1 MSSASVCARSVRPL
15 LLNSDSMT
23 DFTKIYA
30 ALQKELDVKNIQAV
44 PRITKVVLSVG
55 VGKNRDNKQY
65 IEAVARDL
73 AAITGQYPRQRHARQ
88 AIAGFNVRQGN
99 LVGYQVTLRGRRMK
113 DFIERFVNVTLPRV
127 RDFRGLP
134 TRSLD
139 GQGNLSVGV
148 TEQLAFPEIQAD
160 QTDIIFGVEAT
171 FVTSARDN
179 AQAESMFRALGFPLS
194 DEVEEA
200 LPVARRAARVAK
212 KEARATK

>member
-1 MSSASVCARSVRPL
+1 M
-15 LLNSDSMT
+15 
-23 DFTKIYA
+23 
-30 ALQKELDVKNIQAV
+30 KEFYKNEVVPKLKQEFGLKNIHAV
-44 PRITKVVLSVG
+44 PNIRCIILNVGLGSGLKDARFLETVEKTFIRISGQRPVKTKARKSISTFKIRAGMVVG
-55 VGKNRDNKQY
+55 MK
-65 IEAVARDL
+65 
-73 AAITGQYPRQRHARQ
+73 
-88 AIAGFNVRQGN
+88 
-99 LVGYQVTLRGRRMK
+99 VTLRGKRMW
-113 DFIERFVNVTLPRV
+113 DFLEKLFRVSLPRV